1 MAKVCIPQEITD
13 LIKKDIPSQAIRSI
27 AALDSK
33 KLNDN
38 IQEIVE
44 SFRQKSLFGNEEDA
58 LMFKKAI
65 NEKIVEIQKEK
76 LTQSVN
82 AKASRT
88 NSKLNKPDSF
98 LERIDKISRIEDFND
113 DLIQEG
119 IEIKLGARLTG
130 DEVKNLIEASNN
142 LGEYL
147 DFDGNPNEL
156 AFLPKEQTKG
166 PIREYNPKYA
176 NAINEFNKIK
186 DSIVPSSTGDKA
198 NSTFNANLLANLKSP
213 VTNVIA
219 NSASLTAFMGEAAI
233 KYGAP
238 YRMDVA
244 WDTALKDAGFYS
256 KTGFDVTRAE
266 DINQG
271 IKTFGET
278 LSAFDT
284 TGEGINF
291 EKVLAGVNNIVYT
304 QALGTPDQGFASL
317 VKNTVVFSEAKN
329 RILKDNPNIK
339 IDTPE
344 FNLLWEKTVNDARL
358 FTPKTQLGK
367 DLKNLGVSEANK
379 VTFQEQSVLATF
391 GATQRANINE
401 TVKKLLI
408 EKAGFSEDV
417 ASWFKV
423 GTWAVPFVMTAA
435 NAIDSGMSYSG
446 VYAGLQGFTSI
457 VKGIPK
463 AATPGVARN
472 IIFENMKK
480 IEWQKP
486 LVGIPAAIAMASF
499 IPASDY
505 IGSYPNDPNEKRLI
519 ELGRATTNSIRV
531 EVPFVGEKWVS
542 LDLLGPIAAPLVGI
556 LEAKKT
562 PNVTLMN
569 VMGAY
574 AIGASRQLT
583 QLPALEGMNSLTQ
596 SVTEG
601 IKTYSESL
609 QAEEGNSV
617 QELSTLMGNSLTGFI
632 ASRFIPSLVGDV
644 GEAFDETKRTTDT
657 GQFNVY
663 GINLD
668 PAAIKIP
675 GLREQLPE
683 KQDVFGEDIKTEG
696 VSQIFFGARVKTPSD
711 DKVILELEKMRS
723 EGETKTPTD
732 YIGKKAKQYYNIPD
746 NKIPE
751 EKTAYGNQMYDA
763 YKELIESSD
772 WNSLTLQ
779 DKIDSLSK
787 VESDVKDN
795 YKDTLEEKYGKVEKE

>member
-76 LTQSVN
+76 LEQSVN
-82 AKASRT
+82 AKASRN

-142 LGEYL
+142 LGEFL

-156 AFLPKEQTKG
+156 AFFPKEETKG
-166 PIREYNPKYA
+166 PIREWNPKYA

-186 DSIVPSSTGDKA
+186 DSIVPSSMGDKA

-219 NSASLTAFMGEAAI
+219 NSSSLAAFMAEAAI

-238 YRMDVA
+238 YRVDVA
-244 WDTALKDAGFYS
+244 WDTAFKDAGFYS

-304 QALGTPDQGFASL
+304 QALGTPDQAFASF
-317 VKNTVVFSEAKN
+317 VKNTVIFSEAKN
-329 RILKDNPNIK
+329 KILKENSNIK
-339 IDTPE
+339 IDTPK
-344 FNLLWEKTVNDARL
+344 FNKLWEKTVNDARL

-408 EKAGFSEDV
+408 ERLGFPEEV
-417 ASWFKV
+417 ASWFKI
-423 GTWAVPFVMTAA
+423 GTWTVPFVMTAA
-435 NAIDSGMSYSG
+435 NAIDSGMNYSG
-446 VYAGLQGFTSI
+446 VYAGFQGVTSI

-463 AATPGVARN
+463 VATPGVARN

-486 LVGIPAAIAMASF
+486 LVGIPAAITMASF

-505 IGSYPNDPNEKRLI
+505 IGSYPNDPNERRLI

-562 PNVTLMN
+562 PNVTFMN

-583 QLPALEGMNSLTQ
+583 QLPALEGMNSLTK

-601 IKTYSESL
+601 LQTYFESL
-609 QAEEGNSV
+609 QDEEGNSV
-617 QELSTLMGNSLTGFI
+617 QELSTIVGNSLTAFI

-644 GEAFDETKRTTDT
+644 GEAFDETKRDT
-657 GQFNVY
+657 KTGEFNVY

-668 PAAIKIP
+668 PLAIKIP
-675 GLREQLPE
+675 GVRQNLPV

-696 VSQIFFGARVKTPSD
+696 ISQIFFGARVKTPSD
-711 DKVILELEKMRS
+711 DKVVLELEKMS
-723 EGETKTPTD
+723 NQGASKAPTD
-732 YIGKKAKQYYNIPD
+732 YIGKSAQTYYNIPD
-746 NKIPE
+746 DKMVS
-751 EKTAYGNQMYDA
+751 EKDAYGKAVYDA
-763 YKELIESSD
+763 YSKAISDNKWSSLNPED
-772 WNSLTLQ
+772 KKDALT
-779 DKIDSLSK
+779 K
-787 VESDVKDN
+787 VEMQVRDK
-795 YKDTLEEKYGKVEKE
+795 YKNTLEKKYGKVDKK

>member
-1 MAKVCIPQEITD
+1 MAKVCIPQEITE
-13 LIKKDIPSQAIRSI
+13 LIKRDIPSQAIRSI

-38 IQEIVE
+38 VQEIIE
-44 SFRQKSLFGNEEDA
+44 SFRQKSLFGSEEDA
-58 LMFKKAI
+58 LVFQKAI
-65 NEKIVEIQKEK
+65 NDKIVEIQKEK
-76 LTQSVN
+76 LTQAVKT
-82 AKASRT
+82 KASSANT
-88 NSKLNKPDSF
+88 KLNKPDSF
-98 LERIDKISRIEDFND
+98 LEKIDKISRIEDFND

-130 DEVKNLIEASNN
+130 DEVKNLIEVSNN

-147 DFDGNPNEL
+147 DVTGNPSEK
-156 AFLPKEQTKG
+156 AYLPIEQTKG
-166 PIREYNPKYA
+166 PIREYSPEYA
-176 NAINEFNKIK
+176 KAIIEFNKVK
-186 DSIVPSSTGDKA
+186 DSLVPSSMGDKA

-219 NSASLTAFMGEAAI
+219 NSASLTAFMAEATI
-233 KYGAP
+233 KYGVP
-238 YRMDVA
+238 YKMDIA
-244 WDTALKDAGFYS
+244 WDIAIKDAGFYS
-256 KTGFDVTRAE
+256 KTKFDVTRAE

-304 QALGTPDQGFASL
+304 QALGTPDQAFASL
-317 VKNTVVFSEAKN
+317 VKSTVIFSEAKN

-344 FNLLWEKTVNDARL
+344 FNSLWEETVNDARL
-358 FTPKTQLGK
+358 FTPKTQLGQ

-379 VTFQEQSVLATF
+379 VTFQEQSVLAEF

-446 VYAGLQGFTSI
+446 IYAGLQGVTSI
-457 VKGIPK
+457 AKGIPK
-463 AATPGVARN
+463 AATPGVALN
-472 IIFENMKK
+472 VMFENMKK

-486 LVGIPAAIAMASF
+486 AVGIPAAIAMASF

-505 IGSYPNDPNEKRLI
+505 IGSYPNDPNERRLI
-519 ELGRATTNSIRV
+519 ELGRASTNSIRV
-531 EVPFVGEKWVS
+531 EIPGVGEKWVS

-562 PNVTLMN
+562 PNTTLMN
-569 VMGAY
+569 LMGAY
-574 AIGASRQLT
+574 AKGASRQLT

-617 QELSTLMGNSLTGFI
+617 QELATLMGNSLTGFI

-683 KQDVFGEDIKTEG
+683 KQDVFGESIKTEG
-696 VSQIFFGARVKTPSD
+696 ISQIFFGARLKTPNE
-711 DKVILELEKMRS
+711 DKVVLELQNMAN
-723 EGETKTPTD
+723 EGGAKSPTD
-732 YIGKKAKQYYNIPD
+732 YIGKSAQGLYNIPND
-746 NKIPE
+746 KLVE
-751 EKTAYGNQMYDA
+751 EKANYGKSIYDA
-763 YKELIESSD
+763 YKKTIEGKKWAD
-772 WNSLTLQ
+772 M
-779 DKIDSLSK
+779 DI
-787 VESDVKDN
+787 
-795 YKDTLEEKYGKVEKE
+795 EEKKDALSNAETKAREIYKKKLEKN